1 MSQSQPNPW
10 KITSIALV
18 AGIAGALAAGV
29 VVARTHESS
38 PAAAALEQQPVEAPE
53 EPVAEAP
60 AAPAVEAPAA
70 PVAEA
75 APKRSVEDCERYR
88 YKTRTDG
95 GRVVKN
101 GLIGGALGAGLG
113 AAGGAIGGAAGK
125 GAGIGALAGA
135 VVSTG
140 YTLHDEHRQKQASRD
155 AYHACLARNRS

>member
-1 MSQSQPNPW
+1 M
-10 KITSIALV
+10 
-18 AGIAGALAAGV
+18 
-29 VVARTHESS
+29 
-38 PAAAALEQQPVEAPE
+38 
-53 EPVAEAP
+53 
-60 AAPAVEAPAA
+60 
-70 PVAEA
+70 
-75 APKRSVEDCERYR
+75 
-88 YKTRTDG
+88 
-95 GRVVKN
+95 VKN